1 MRAGEGGL
9 LSVGQLLRF
18 ESGPFGTPPL
28 GWAFLVAGALP
39 LLVGRKW
46 RLEWAVRAWFVALGC
61 WGVLW
66 AGEEGWLPF
75 RLPPAE
81 LLLAPAAAGL
91 ALATALGLTA
101 FEVDLPDFRFG
112 WRHLASLA
120 AAVAVFAG
128 ALPMLGGLLDGRW
141 QMPATEID
149 TPIATVEPGG
159 DQAFRVLWIGE
170 PEAMPVAGWKF
181 DDRLAYATSEHL
193 RPGVQDLWAGSP
205 RGATRHL
212 TDALETATER
222 GSTRLG
228 RLIGSMGIRYV
239 VVPLARVDGGGRR
252 PPPAALTGVLA
263 EQLDLER
270 IEFDPGV
277 VLYRNAAWMPYG
289 AAVNDGLDR
298 DSGPAAAHADLSG
311 AGAVLTTRDG
321 HTGVTGRAAGPGPVL
336 TASAASPNWELEV
349 DGHRAERRTSWG
361 WANEFEVDRAGPAR
375 LRYGTPVTRPLWL
388 TLQVLLWVA
397 AVVAL
402 MRMRHR
408 SRAAGE
414 AP

>member
-1 MRAGEGGL
+1 
-9 LSVGQLLRF
+9 
-18 ESGPFGTPPL
+18 
-28 GWAFLVAGALP
+28 
-39 LLVGRKW
+39 
-46 RLEWAVRAWFVALGC
+46 VRAWFVALGC

-66 AGEEGWLPF
+66 VGEEGWLPF
-75 RLPPAE
+75 RLPAPE

-101 FEVDLPDFRFG
+101 FEVDLPDYRFG
-112 WRHLASLA
+112 WRQLASLA

-141 QMPATEID
+141 KMPVNDID
-149 TPIATVEPGG
+149 TPLATVEPAG

-170 PEAMPVAGWKF
+170 PEALPVAGWKF

-205 RGATRHL
+205 RGATRRL
-212 TDALETATER
+212 TEALETATDR

-228 RLIGSMGIRYV
+228 RLIGPMGVRYV
-239 VVPLARVDGGGRR
+239 VVPLARADDGGRR
-252 PPPAALTGVLA
+252 PPPAELSGVLA
-263 EQLDLER
+263 EQLDLEQ

-277 VLYRNAAWMPYG
+277 VLYRNTAWMPYG
-289 AAVNDGLDR
+289 AAVEDGLDR
-298 DSGPAAAHADLSG
+298 DDAPAAANADLSG

-321 HTGVTGRAAGPGPVL
+321 HTSVTGRAERPGPVL
-336 TASAASPNWELEV
+336 TATAASPNWELEV
-349 DGHRAERRTSWG
+349 DGQQAGRRTSWG

-375 LRYGTPVTRPLWL
+375 LRYGTPITRPLGL
-388 TLQVLLWVA
+388 IVQALLWIGALA
-397 AVVAL
+397 ALTVI
-402 MRMRHR
+402 RRR
-408 SRAAGE
+408 SRAPIE